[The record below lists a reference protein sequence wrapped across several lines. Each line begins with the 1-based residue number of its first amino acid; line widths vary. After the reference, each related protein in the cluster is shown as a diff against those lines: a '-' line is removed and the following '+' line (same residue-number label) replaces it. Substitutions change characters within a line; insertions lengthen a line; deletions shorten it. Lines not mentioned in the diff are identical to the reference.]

1 VSLSLGQQTVNWNLK
16 GARILP
22 NIPKVLWAP
31 FKFQLTLS
39 AQPLAGL
46 GWRLKAES

>member
-1 VSLSLGQQTVNWNLK
+1 VALVPFRATQPSFYIYAVF
-16 GARILP
+16 
-22 NIPKVLWAP
+22 WAP

-46 GWRLKAES
+46 GWRVQPASS